1 MGVPDI
7 IIAVDG
13 YSSTGK
19 STFAKMVA
27 AEFSFL
33 YLDSGALYRCVTLF
47 ALENGFIDGEG
58 RIGQARL
65 SEALRSLDLRFR
77 CTGGDS
83 RAYIG
88 ERCVENEIRSMAVSS
103 RVSQISALP
112 FVREFVDEILH
123 KAGSDGRVVMD
134 GRDIGTTVFPQAQLK
149 IFMTASLEVRSQR
162 RHAEMTSK
170 GIVTTMEEVMKNL
183 AERDH
188 IDTHREVS
196 PLSRASDAF
205 VLDNS
210 DMTLHEELVW
220 LKGLIQG
227 KFGILEQL

>member
-58 RIGQARL
+58 RIGHARL

-149 IFMTASLEVRSQR
+149 IFMSASLEVRSQR
-162 RHAEMTSK
+162 RYAEMTSK

>member
-183 AERDH
+183 TERDH